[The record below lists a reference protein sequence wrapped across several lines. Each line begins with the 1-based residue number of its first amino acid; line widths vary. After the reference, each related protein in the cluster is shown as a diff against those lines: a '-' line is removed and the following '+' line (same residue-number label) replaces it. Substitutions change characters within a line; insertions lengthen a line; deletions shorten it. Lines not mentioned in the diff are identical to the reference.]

1 MQVVAVDVA
10 IMAGVVTCVDAQ
22 ITTVVVLCM
31 VAVVTLAYV
40 VFALDAVDVAESHLK
55 VIIDDRKGPETFSI
69 SIIKAFHH
77 EYRHGGTTI

>member
-1 MQVVAVDVA
+1 VVDVV
-10 IMAGVVTCVDAQ
+10 IMAGVVTCVYAY

-40 VFALDAVDVAESHLK
+40 DFALDAVDVAESHLK

-69 SIIKAFHH
+69 SIIKAIHH

>member
-1 MQVVAVDVA
+1 VVDVV
-10 IMAGVVTCVDAQ
+10 IMAGVVTCVYAY

-40 VFALDAVDVAESHLK
+40 DFALDAVDVAESHLK

-69 SIIKAFHH
+69 SIINAFHH

>member
-1 MQVVAVDVA
+1 VVDVV
-10 IMAGVVTCVDAQ
+10 IMAGVVTCVYAY

-40 VFALDAVDVAESHLK
+40 DFALDAVDVAESHLK

>member
-1 MQVVAVDVA
+1 MCGCIYYYGCCALY
-10 IMAGVVTCVDAQ
+10 G
-22 ITTVVVLCM
+22 
-31 VAVVTLAYV
+31 AVVTLAYV
-40 VFALDAVDVAESHLK
+40 VFALDAVDVAESHLT

>member
-1 MQVVAVDVA
+1 MCGCIYYYGCCALY
-10 IMAGVVTCVDAQ
+10 G
-22 ITTVVVLCM
+22 
-31 VAVVTLAYV
+31 AVVTLAYV

-55 VIIDDRKGPETFSI
+55 VIIDDRKGLETFSI